1 MSQCLYRNDLRPRS
15 RSFQTIASGTLETG
29 VAGRDAPIQ
38 HRGGPSPIMRV
49 HSIRLVAPFLA
60 VLFILRVA
68 GAQEIVATPSKPLGV
83 YTLGEQASWRLNV
96 RESGA
101 YRATEVRYILKRNG
115 LTFHREGALPLEN
128 GAATLDAAMDK
139 PGTLLAE
146 LKVKLPNRE
155 ITTVA
160 GAAFSPERIG
170 PSEER
175 PSDFDAFWN
184 DKLAELRKVPANPT
198 VEVAD
203 SGRPA
208 VNYYKVRMNNI
219 RGTQIYGQL
228 ASPKRA
234 GKFPALIILQWA
246 GVYPLQR
253 DAVVAQAE
261 TGWLALNIMA
271 LDLPFDRPQTFY
283 DELNRT
289 ALANYPAAGNDD
301 RERSA
306 FLRMYLSCYR
316 AAEYLTERPEWNGRT
331 LIVMG
336 ASQGGMQTIVTAA
349 IHPKVTA
356 GLVDAPAG
364 CDLNG
369 PMAGRAPGWPAWYW
383 QTQGK
388 DPERVRRTSRYFDV
402 VNFASRV
409 KCPILVVMGLLDTT
423 CPAPGVFAMAN
434 QLQGPKEVVVTVQ
447 GGHGGS
453 HDMYYRRSLAWLTA
467 FAKEGRPPVRS
478 VDSLP

>member
-1 MSQCLYRNDLRPRS
+1 
-15 RSFQTIASGTLETG
+15 
-29 VAGRDAPIQ
+29 
-38 HRGGPSPIMRV
+38 MRF
-49 HSIRLVAPFLA
+49 HSIRLVAPLLA
-60 VLFILRVA
+60 VLFILRAA
-68 GAQEIVATPSKPLGV
+68 GAQEIVVTPSKPLGV
-83 YTLGEQASWRLNV
+83 YALGEQASWLLHV

-101 YRATEVRYILKRNG
+101 YRATEVRYVLKRNG
-115 LTFHREGALPLEN
+115 LTVHREGVLPLEN
-128 GAATLDAAMDK
+128 GAATLDATIDK
-139 PGTLLAE
+139 PGTMLAE

-155 ITTVA
+155 ITALA

-175 PSDFDAFWN
+175 PPDFDAFWN
-184 DKLAELRKVPANPT
+184 DKLAWLQKVPANQT
-198 VEVAD
+198 VEAAD

-219 RGTQIYGQL
+219 QGTQIYGQL
-228 ASPKRA
+228 AKPKRT
-234 GKFPALIILQWA
+234 GKFPALLILQWA

-253 DAVVAQAE
+253 EWVVSQAE
-261 TGWLALNIMA
+261 TGWLTLNIMA
-271 LDLPFDRPQTFY
+271 HDLPFDRPQNFY

-289 ALANYPAAGNDD
+289 TLANYPAIGNDD
-301 RERSA
+301 REQST

-316 AAEYLTERPEWNGRT
+316 AADYLTKHPEWDGRT

-336 ASQGGMQTIVTAA
+336 ASQGGMQTIITAA

-369 PMAGRAPGWPAWYW
+369 PAAGRAPGWPMWYW

-388 DPERVRRTSRYFDV
+388 DPERVRRASRYFDV

-409 KCPILVVMGLLDTT
+409 KCPILVVLGLLDTA
-423 CPAPGVFAMAN
+423 CPPPGVFAMTN
-434 QLQGPKEVVVTVQ
+434 RLQGPKEVVVMPQ
-447 GGHGGS
+447 AGHGGS
-453 HDMYYRRSLAWLTA
+453 NEAYYRRSVAWMNA
-467 FAKEGRPPVRS
+467 FVRDGRPPVRS
-478 VDSLP
+478 ANSLP